1 MSGWFVEVLTST
13 GLDNCLHFRAS
24 FTSDVLRV
32 FHSLS
37 RTSDGKIVI
46 LYRIIQ
52 YEVFNVHN
60 LFSEKSKDFSV
71 GLSGPYLYECK
82 ASLSN
87 GLKWTRTTDLTL
99 IRRAL

>member
-1 MSGWFVEVLTST
+1 MLALEHYSST
-13 GLDNCLHFRAS
+13 GLDNCVTLPCNFLPLMS
-24 FTSDVLRV
+24 CVSSIF
-32 FHSLS
+32 SLEK
-37 RTSDGKIVI
+37 TSDGKIV
-46 LYRIIQ
+46 YRIIQ